1 MGAAAAM
8 EKRLTGRIAPER
20 IRLLKTPR
28 PPDGAVE
35 RFLAIG
41 DPTGLTADAM
51 DELGIAPGA
60 IGASVLKP
68 TIPGTTMVG
77 PALTVRN
84 VLQRADPLA
93 GARAGV
99 NRMAEFEAHNL
110 ATPGDVLVIQGVANI
125 SNMGGISALT
135 GKRQGEAGAVVM
147 GGIRDIAHSRM
158 VGFPLWSSEVSPVT
172 GKWRIETVEING
184 TVQIGEVRVEPG
196 DLVVAD
202 DSGVCFV
209 PRDYIL
215 EVLELVEKKA
225 KAEDIRCKA
234 IVGGV
239 AVPEISRATYGEKEE

>member
-1 MGAAAAM
+1 M

-28 PPDGAVE
+28 PPDGTVE

-77 PALTVRN
+77 PAITVRN

-184 TVQIGEVRVEPG
+184 SVQIGEMRVEPG

-202 DSGVCFV
+202 DSGVCFI

-239 AVPEISRATYGEKEE
+239 AVPEISRSTYGEKE